1 MTEKIAVKGLVKIFG
16 SFPQKALTI
25 LQENKSKDE
34 ILKETGLTVAINNV
48 SFSVEQGEIFVVMGL
63 SGSGKSTIL
72 RCLNRLIEPSAG
84 EIQIDGIDITKL
96 NDKNLRKFR
105 QEKTAMVF
113 QQFALLPHRTVLEN
127 TVYGLEVQGIPKKKR
142 EEKAVNT
149 LEMVGLKGWENKYPS
164 QLSGGM
170 KQRVGLA
177 RALTND
183 ADILLM
189 DEAFSALDPL
199 IREEMQ
205 DELLS
210 LQQKMN
216 KTIVFI
222 THDLNE
228 ALKLGDRIAFLRD
241 GALVQ
246 IGSPE
251 EITTNPAD
259 DYVAKFVRGVDR
271 SKVLSAGDV
280 MKKPQPLITLRDGP
294 SVALRIMKE
303 HGISSVF
310 VVDRE
315 KHLKGIITVDAAVE
329 ARNAGTQSLIE
340 LELSQGPVVKES
352 VPLQDTLSVIAESKL
367 PMAVVDDNDKLIGI
381 IVRGSVLA
389 ALASDNRANDT
400 AESSD
405 AGAPM
410 SAMTSQTLENS
421 DPSLS
426 QSGHQGGAGND

>member
-1 MTEKIAVKGLVKIFG
+1 MADIRPKIIVQDLIKVFG
-16 SFPQKALTI
+16 VNPEKALKLLEEGLSKTEI
-25 LQENKSKDE
+25 LQK
-34 ILKETGLTVAINNV
+34 TGLTVGIDKI
-48 SFSVEQGEIFVVMGL
+48 SFTVQSGEIFVVMGL

-72 RCLNRLIEPSAG
+72 RCLNRLIEPTSG
-84 EIQIDGIDITKL
+84 TITIDGIDITGLQPKE
-96 NDKNLRKFR
+96 LRRFR

-113 QQFALLPHRTVLEN
+113 QQFALLPHRTVLQN
-127 TVYGLEVQGIPKKKR
+127 AVYGLEVQGVPKRAR
-142 EEKAVNT
+142 EERALQA
-149 LEMVGLKGWENKYPS
+149 LELVGLKGWENKYPS
-164 QLSGGM
+164 CLSGGM

-205 DELLS
+205 DELLL

-228 ALKLGDRIAFLRD
+228 ALKLGDRIAFVRD

-246 IGSPE
+246 VGTPE
-251 EITTNPAD
+251 EITTSPAD

-271 SKVLSAGDV
+271 SKILTAGDV
-280 MKKPQPLITLRDGP
+280 MKKAQPLITLRDGP
-294 SVALRIMKE
+294 GVALRIMKE
-303 HGISSVF
+303 NGISSVF

-315 KHLKGIITVDAAVE
+315 RHLQGIISVEAAIE
-329 ARNAGTQSLIE
+329 ARNAGISRLSEE
-340 LELSQGPVVKES
+340 LLDQGPKVTENT
-352 VPLQDTLSVIAESKL
+352 PIRDTLGILAESKL
-367 PMAVVDDNDKLIGI
+367 PVAVVDQTNKMTGI

-389 ALASDNRANDT
+389 ALAADSRIGDIDKDKEGEARD
-400 AESSD
+400 EVSVS
-405 AGAPM
+405 PV
-410 SAMTSQTLENS
+410 
-421 DPSLS
+421 
-426 QSGHQGGAGND
+426 GG

>member
-1 MTEKIAVKGLVKIFG
+1 MSIVSEHIVVRGLIKIFG
-16 SFPQKALTI
+16 NHPEKAHLLIEKSRNKDDI
-25 LQENKSKDE
+25 LR
-34 ILKETGLTVAINNV
+34 ETGQTVAISNV
-48 SFSVEQGEIFVVMGL
+48 DFTIKQGEIFVIMGL

-72 RCLNRLIEPSAG
+72 RCLNRLIEPNAG
-84 EIQIDGIDITKL
+84 SIVIDGIDINRLKAK
-96 NDKNLRKFR
+96 DLRRFR

-113 QQFALLPHRTVLEN
+113 QQFALLPHRTVLNN
-127 TVYGLEVQGIPKKKR
+127 TVYGLEVQGMLKKNR
-142 EEKAVNT
+142 EAKALQT
-149 LEMVGLKGWENKYPS
+149 LELVGLKGWENKYPS

-177 RALTND
+177 RALVNE

-210 LQQKMN
+210 LQQQVH

-246 IGSPE
+246 VGTPE
-251 EITTNPAD
+251 EITTVPAD

-271 SKVLSAGDV
+271 SKVLLAGDV
-280 MKKPQPLITLRDGP
+280 MKKPQPLITMRDGP

-310 VVDRE
+310 VVDRG
-315 KHLKGIITVDAAVE
+315 KRLQGIITVDSAVS
-329 ARNAGTQSLIE
+329 ARNAGISNLHDIA
-340 LELSQGPVVKES
+340 LSQGPIVKENTT
-352 VPLQDTLSVIAESKL
+352 LQDTLGVIAECKL
-367 PMAVVDDNDKLIGI
+367 PMAVVDDENRLKGI

-389 ALASDNRANDT
+389 ALASDK
-400 AESSD
+400 
-405 AGAPM
+405 
-410 SAMTSQTLENS
+410 
-421 DPSLS
+421 
-426 QSGHQGGAGND
+426 GGEILD

>member
-1 MTEKIAVKGLVKIFG
+1 LCRH
-16 SFPQKALTI
+16 
-25 LQENKSKDE
+25 
-34 ILKETGLTVAINNV
+34 
-48 SFSVEQGEIFVVMGL
+48 
-63 SGSGKSTIL
+63 TIL

-84 EIQIDGIDITKL
+84 EIIVDGTDITKL
-96 NDKNLRKFR
+96 NAKQLRKFR

-113 QQFALLPHRTVLEN
+113 QQFALLPHRTVLDN
-127 TVYGLEVQGIPKKKR
+127 TVYGLEVQGIPKKER
-142 EEKAVNT
+142 EEKALKI
-149 LEMVGLKGWENKYPS
+149 LEIVGLKGWEDKYPS

-216 KTIVFI
+216 KTIIFI

-241 GALVQ
+241 GALIQV
-246 IGSPE
+246 GTPE
-251 EITTNPAD
+251 EITTHPSD

-271 SKVLSAGDV
+271 SKILTAADI
-280 MKKPQPLITLRDGP
+280 MKKPQPLIPLRDGP
-294 SVALRIMKE
+294 NVALRIMKE

-315 KHLKGIITVDAAVE
+315 RHLQGIITVDAALE
-329 ARNAGTQSLIE
+329 ARKAGIMSLSEVE
-340 LELSQGPVVKES
+340 LEHGPVVSEET
-352 VPLQDTLSVIAESKL
+352 PLHDTLTAMVDSKL
-367 PMAVVDDNDKLIGI
+367 PMGVVNQDNKLVGI
-381 IVRGSVLA
+381 IVRGSILA
-389 ALASDNRANDT
+389 ALAPDYSGSDSEDELAATASPDHKLVFAEEEMEQESAN
-400 AESSD
+400 
-405 AGAPM
+405 
-410 SAMTSQTLENS
+410 SAI
-421 DPSLS
+421 
-426 QSGHQGGAGND
+426 

>member
-1 MTEKIAVKGLVKIFG
+1 MTDKIIVSNLVKVFG
-16 SFPQKALTI
+16 AHPHKALAM
-25 LQENKSKDE
+25 LEEGKKKAD
-34 ILKETGLTVAINNV
+34 ILKETGLTVGIDDI
-48 SFSVEQGEIFVVMGL
+48 SFTVKQGEMFVVMGL
-63 SGSGKSTIL
+63 SGSGKSTVL

-84 EIQIDGIDITKL
+84 QIIIDGVDITKL
-96 NDKNLRKFR
+96 GDKKLRKFR

-113 QQFALLPHRTVLEN
+113 QQFALLPHRTVLQN
-127 TVYGLEVQGIPKKKR
+127 TVYGLEVQGLAKKER
-142 EEKAVNT
+142 EEKAFKA
-149 LEMVGLKGWENKYPS
+149 LELVGLKGWEEKYPK

-210 LQQKMN
+210 IQQKMN

-241 GALVQ
+241 GGLVQ
-246 IGSPE
+246 VGTPE

-271 SKVLSAGDV
+271 SKILTAADV
-280 MKKPQPLITLRDGP
+280 MKKPQPLIIWRDGP
-294 SVALRIMKE
+294 NVALRTMKE
-303 HGISSVF
+303 HGISSLF

-329 ARNAGTQSLIE
+329 ARNSGVSNLTEME
-340 LELSQGPVVKES
+340 LAQGPVVKENAA
-352 VPLQDTLSVIAESKL
+352 LQDTLSVIAESKL
-367 PMAVVDDNDKLIGI
+367 PMAVVDDEERIIGI

-389 ALASDNRANDT
+389 ALSDGRSDDDTDKHDNPESIEENINR
-400 AESSD
+400 
-405 AGAPM
+405 
-410 SAMTSQTLENS
+410 QNS
-421 DPSLS
+421 L
-426 QSGHQGGAGND
+426 GGGVNE

>member
-1 MTEKIAVKGLVKIFG
+1 MNQISEKIIVTNLIKIFDPH
-16 SFPQKALTI
+16 PQKALN
-25 LQENKSKDE
+25 LLAQGKSKNE
-34 ILKETGLTVAINNV
+34 IFREIGQTVGIDRV
-48 SFSVEQGEIFVVMGL
+48 SFAVRQGEIFVVMGL

-72 RCLNRLIEPSAG
+72 RCLNRLIEPSSG
-84 EIQIDGIDITKL
+84 SIVIDGIDITKL
-96 NDKNLRKFR
+96 KERELRKVR

-113 QQFALLPHRTVLEN
+113 QQFALLPHRTVLHN
-127 TVYGLEVQGIPKKKR
+127 TVYGLEVQGVAKKDR
-142 EEKAVNT
+142 EAAALKM
-149 LEMVGLKGWENKYPS
+149 LELVGLQGWEDKYPAE
-164 QLSGGM
+164 LSGGM

-205 DELLS
+205 DELIS

-246 IGSPE
+246 VGTPE

-259 DYVAKFVRGVDR
+259 DYVAKFVRGVER
-271 SKVLSAGDV
+271 YKILTAGDV

-294 SVALRIMKE
+294 GVALRIMKE
-303 HGISSVF
+303 HGLSSVF
-310 VVDRE
+310 VVDKER
-315 KHLKGIITVDAAVE
+315 HYQGLITADIAVE
-329 ARNAGTQSLIE
+329 ARNTGKSRLDEIE
-340 LELSQGPVVKES
+340 LAQGPVVLET
-352 VPLQDTLSVIAESKL
+352 VPLQDTLSMLAESKL
-367 PMAVVDDNDKLIGI
+367 PMAVVNQENKLNGI
-381 IVRGSVLA
+381 VVRGSVLA
-389 ALASDNRANDT
+389 ALASNKRGGDNV
-400 AESSD
+400 
-405 AGAPM
+405 
-410 SAMTSQTLENS
+410 
-421 DPSLS
+421 
-426 QSGHQGGAGND
+426 

>member
-1 MTEKIAVKGLVKIFG
+1 MNRISEKIIVTNLIKIFDPH
-16 SFPQKALTI
+16 PQKALN
-25 LQENKSKDE
+25 LLAQGKSKNE
-34 ILKETGLTVAINNV
+34 IFQEIGQTVGIDRV
-48 SFSVEQGEIFVVMGL
+48 SFAVRQGEIFVVMGL

-72 RCLNRLIEPSAG
+72 RCLNRLIEPSSG
-84 EIQIDGIDITKL
+84 SIMIDGIDITKL
-96 NDKNLRKFR
+96 KERELRKVR

-113 QQFALLPHRTVLEN
+113 QQFALLPHRTVLHN
-127 TVYGLEVQGIPKKKR
+127 TVYGLEVQGIAKKDR
-142 EEKAVNT
+142 EAAARKM
-149 LEMVGLKGWENKYPS
+149 LELVGLQGWEDKYPAE
-164 QLSGGM
+164 LSGGM

-205 DELLS
+205 DELIS

-246 IGSPE
+246 VGTPE

-259 DYVAKFVRGVDR
+259 DYVAKFVRGVER
-271 SKVLSAGDV
+271 SKILTAGDV

-294 SVALRIMKE
+294 GVALRIMKE
-303 HGISSVF
+303 HGLSSVF
-310 VVDRE
+310 VVDKER
-315 KHLKGIITVDAAVE
+315 HYKGLITADIAVE
-329 ARNAGTQSLIE
+329 ARNAGKSSLDEIE
-340 LELSQGPVVKES
+340 LAQGPVALET
-352 VPLQDTLSVIAESKL
+352 VPLQDTLSVLAGSKL
-367 PMAVVDDNDKLIGI
+367 PMAVVNQENKLIGI
-381 IVRGSVLA
+381 VVRGSVLA
-389 ALASDNRANDT
+389 ALASNKRGGDNV
-400 AESSD
+400 
-405 AGAPM
+405 
-410 SAMTSQTLENS
+410 
-421 DPSLS
+421 
-426 QSGHQGGAGND
+426 

>member
-1 MTEKIAVKGLVKIFG
+1 MNQISEKIIVTNLIKIFDPH
-16 SFPQKALTI
+16 PQKALN
-25 LQENKSKDE
+25 LLAQGKSKNE
-34 ILKETGLTVAINNV
+34 IFREIGQTVGIDRV
-48 SFSVEQGEIFVVMGL
+48 SFAVRQGEIFVVMGL

-72 RCLNRLIEPSAG
+72 RCLNRLIEPSSG
-84 EIQIDGIDITKL
+84 SIVIDGIDITKL
-96 NDKNLRKFR
+96 KERELRKVR

-113 QQFALLPHRTVLEN
+113 QQFALLPHRTVLHN
-127 TVYGLEVQGIPKKKR
+127 TVYGLEVQGVAKKDR
-142 EEKAVNT
+142 EAAALKM
-149 LEMVGLKGWENKYPS
+149 LELVGLQGWEDKYPAE
-164 QLSGGM
+164 LSGGM

-205 DELLS
+205 DELIS

-246 IGSPE
+246 VGTPE

-259 DYVAKFVRGVDR
+259 DYVAKFVRGVER
-271 SKVLSAGDV
+271 YKILTAGDV

-294 SVALRIMKE
+294 GVALRIMKE
-303 HGISSVF
+303 HGLSSVF
-310 VVDRE
+310 VVDKER
-315 KHLKGIITVDAAVE
+315 HYQGLITADIAVE
-329 ARNAGTQSLIE
+329 ARNTGKSRLDEIE
-340 LELSQGPVVKES
+340 LAQGPVVLET
-352 VPLQDTLSVIAESKL
+352 VPLQDTLSVLAESKL
-367 PMAVVDDNDKLIGI
+367 PMAVVNQENKLNGI
-381 IVRGSVLA
+381 VVRGSVLA
-389 ALASDNRANDT
+389 ALASNKRGGDNV
-400 AESSD
+400 
-405 AGAPM
+405 
-410 SAMTSQTLENS
+410 
-421 DPSLS
+421 
-426 QSGHQGGAGND
+426 

>member
-1 MTEKIAVKGLVKIFG
+1 MIEKIVVKNLVKIFG
-16 SFPQKALTI
+16 SHPQKGLAM
-25 LQENKSKDE
+25 LQEGRSKDE
-34 ILKETGLTVAINNV
+34 ILKETGFTVGINDV
-48 SFSVEQGEIFVVMGL
+48 SFSVRQGEIFVVMGL

-72 RCLNRLIEPSAG
+72 RCLNRLIEPSSG
-84 EIQIDGIDITKL
+84 QITIEGTDVTKL
-96 NDKNLRKFR
+96 GEKSLRKFR

-113 QQFALLPHRTVLEN
+113 QQFALLPHRTVLQN
-127 TVYGLEVQGIPKKKR
+127 TVYGLEVQGVSKPER
-142 EEKAVNT
+142 EAKA
-149 LEMVGLKGWENKYPS
+149 LRSLALVGLKGWEDKYPS

-210 LQQKMN
+210 LQEKMN

-246 IGSPE
+246 VGTPE
-251 EITTNPAD
+251 EITNNPAD

-271 SKVLSAGDV
+271 SKILTAGDV

-315 KHLKGIITVDAAVE
+315 KHLKGIITVDNAVD
-329 ARNAGTQSLIE
+329 ARNAGIRSLGEVE
-340 LELSQGPVVKES
+340 LAQGPIVKENMP
-352 VPLQDTLSVIAESKL
+352 VQDALSVIAESKL
-367 PMAVVDDNDKLIGI
+367 PMAVIDEEDRLIGI

-389 ALASDNRANDT
+389 ALASDSRVD
-400 AESSD
+400 EVDDS
-405 AGAPM
+405 
-410 SAMTSQTLENS
+410 
-421 DPSLS
+421 
-426 QSGHQGGAGND
+426 QGGEANA

>member
-1 MTEKIAVKGLVKIFG
+1 MTREKIVVTDLIKIFDPH
-16 SFPQKALTI
+16 PQKALN
-25 LQENKSKDE
+25 LLAEGKSKDE
-34 ILKETGLTVAINNV
+34 ILKETGQTVGINKV
-48 SFSVEQGEIFVVMGL
+48 SFTVTQGEIFVVMGL

-72 RCLNRLIEPSAG
+72 RCLNRLIEPSSG
-84 EIQIDGIDITKL
+84 SIVIDGVNITKL
-96 NDKNLRKFR
+96 KERELRKIR

-113 QQFALLPHRTVLEN
+113 QQFALLPHRTVLQN
-127 TVYGLEVQGIPKKKR
+127 TVYGLEVQGVAKKDR
-142 EEKAVNT
+142 EAKAIIT
-149 LEMVGLKGWENKYPS
+149 LELVGLKGWEEKYPA

-246 IGSPE
+246 VGTPE

-271 SKVLSAGDV
+271 SKILTARDV
-280 MKKPQPLITLRDGP
+280 MKKPQPLITMRDGP
-294 SVALRIMKE
+294 GVALRIMKE

-310 VVDRE
+310 VVDKE
-315 KHLKGIITVDAAVE
+315 KNYKGIITVDIAVE
-329 ARNAGTQSLIE
+329 ARNAGISSLHEIE
-340 LELSQGPVVKES
+340 LAQGPVVNENTP
-352 VPLQDTLSVIAESKL
+352 VQETLGVIAESKL
-367 PMAVVDDNDKLIGI
+367 PMAVVNEENKLIGI

-389 ALASDNRANDT
+389 ALASHKRGEDND
-400 AESSD
+400 
-405 AGAPM
+405 
-410 SAMTSQTLENS
+410 
-421 DPSLS
+421 
-426 QSGHQGGAGND
+426 

>member
-1 MTEKIAVKGLVKIFG
+1 MVDIIEIIVVKDLIKIFDNH
-16 SFPQKALTI
+16 PQKALS
-25 LQENKSKDE
+25 LLDEGKSKEE
-34 ILKETGLTVAINNV
+34 IFRNTGQTVAINNI
-48 SFSVEQGEIFVVMGL
+48 SFTVRQGEIFVVMGL

-72 RCLNRLIEPSAG
+72 RCLNRLVEPSSG
-84 EIQIDGIDITKL
+84 TIVIDGTDITKL
-96 NDKNLRKFR
+96 KDKELRKFR

-113 QQFALLPHRTVLEN
+113 QQFALLPHRSVLQN
-127 TVYGLEVQGIPKKKR
+127 TVYGLEVQGVAKNVR
-142 EEKAVNT
+142 EEKAIKT
-149 LEMVGLKGWENKYPS
+149 LDLVGLKGWEDKYPS

-177 RALTND
+177 RALIND

-210 LQQKMN
+210 LQQKMQ

-228 ALKLGDRIAFLRD
+228 ALKLGDRVAFLRD

-246 IGSPE
+246 IGTPE

-259 DYVAKFVRGVDR
+259 DYVAKFVSGVDR
-271 SKVLSAGDV
+271 SKILTAGDV
-280 MKKPQPLITLRDGP
+280 MKKPQPLITMRDGP
-294 SVALRIMKE
+294 SVALRAMKE

-310 VVDRE
+310 VVDKE
-315 KHLKGIITVDAAVE
+315 KHLQGIITVDLAVE
-329 ARNAGTQSLIE
+329 AKNAGISSLYE
-340 LELSQGPVVKES
+340 VKLVHGPIVSENIPVK
-352 VPLQDTLSVIAESKL
+352 DTLGELAESKL
-367 PMAVVDDNDKLIGI
+367 PMAVVDEKNKIKGI

-389 ALASDNRANDT
+389 ALASDKEGN
-400 AESSD
+400 
-405 AGAPM
+405 
-410 SAMTSQTLENS
+410 
-421 DPSLS
+421 
-426 QSGHQGGAGND
+426 GND

>member
-1 MTEKIAVKGLVKIFG
+1 MSIVSDNIVVKGLIKIFG
-16 SFPQKALTI
+16 NHPDKARLLI
-25 LQENKSKDE
+25 EKGKSKDE
-34 ILKETGLTVAINNV
+34 ILKETGQTVAINNV
-48 SFSVEQGEIFVVMGL
+48 DFSIKQGEIFVVMGL

-84 EIQIDGIDITKL
+84 SIVIDSTDINRLK
-96 NDKNLRKFR
+96 DKALRRFR
-105 QEKTAMVF
+105 QDKTAMVF
-113 QQFALLPHRTVLEN
+113 QQFALLPHRTVLHN
-127 TVYGLEVQGIPKKKR
+127 TVYGLEVQGVARKDR
-142 EEKAVNT
+142 EVKALET
-149 LEMVGLKGWENKYPS
+149 LELVGLKGWENKYPS

-177 RALTND
+177 RALVNE

-210 LQQKMN
+210 LQQQVH

-246 IGSPE
+246 VGTPE
-251 EITTNPAD
+251 EITTVPAD

-271 SKVLSAGDV
+271 SKVLLASDV
-280 MKKPQPLITLRDGP
+280 MKKPQPLITMRDGP

-310 VVDRE
+310 VVDRD
-315 KHLKGIITVDAAVE
+315 KRLQGIITVDGAVE
-329 ARNAGTQSLIE
+329 ARNVGISNLHDIT
-340 LELSQGPVVKES
+340 LSQGPVVKENTT
-352 VPLQDTLSVIAESKL
+352 LQDTLGVIAECKL
-367 PMAVVDDNDKLIGI
+367 PMAVVDEDDKIRGI

-389 ALASDNRANDT
+389 ALASAK
-400 AESSD
+400 
-405 AGAPM
+405 
-410 SAMTSQTLENS
+410 
-421 DPSLS
+421 
-426 QSGHQGGAGND
+426 GGEVID